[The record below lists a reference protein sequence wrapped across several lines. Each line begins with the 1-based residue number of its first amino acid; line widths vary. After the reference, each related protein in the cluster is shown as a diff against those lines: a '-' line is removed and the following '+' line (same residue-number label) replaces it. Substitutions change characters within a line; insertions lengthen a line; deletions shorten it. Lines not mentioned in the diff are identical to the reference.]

1 MGGQVGGQVGG
12 TRVVRGVVV
21 AVSILLRGARCGWG
35 IVKPG
40 VCVRVVVVGGGEGGV
55 TFLLLRRDMPSS
67 GSMGMGCVACV
78 IGAAKRL
85 ARDATW
91 LGVRARG

>member
-1 MGGQVGGQVGG
+1 MRVGHRQARCVCAGGWGGGGKGGG
-12 TRVVRGVVV
+12 T
-21 AVSILLRGARCGWG
+21 
-35 IVKPG
+35 
-40 VCVRVVVVGGGEGGV
+40 
-55 TFLLLRRDMPSS
+55 FLWLRRDMPSS

>member
-1 MGGQVGGQVGG
+1 
-12 TRVVRGVVV
+12 
-21 AVSILLRGARCGWG
+21 
-35 IVKPG
+35 VK
-40 VCVRVVVVGGGEGGV
+40 GGV
-55 TFLLLRRDMPSS
+55 TFLWLRRDMPSS